1 MSLDNYVEVKDRV
14 LEFVEKYP
22 EGSLQSTYE
31 FRTLNGTDVV
41 VVTAHAFRSPTD
53 PIPATGLA
61 YEQIPGSTNFTRGS
75 ELEVAQTSAWGRALG
90 ALGIGIAGA
99 IATTEDVRVSESKGK
114 STGTRTPSPSSE
126 PRRPSNKGYIAS
138 EKQRGTL
145 KSLDRRIHGGIGI
158 LMDEVLGERV
168 QIDELTGSQASALIS
183 RGFEITDAEKVK
195 VKRTTSTP
203 QDDAWNTPLIDPE
216 TGEVAS

>member
-61 YEQIPGSTNFTRGS
+61 YEQIPGSTNFTRS
-75 ELEVAQTSAWGRALG
+75 NELEVAQTSAWGRALG

-114 STGTRTPSPSSE
+114 STDTRTPT
-126 PRRPSNKGYIAS
+126 RPSKQGHIAS

-145 KSLDRRIHGGIGI
+145 KSLDRRIHGGVGI
-158 LMDEVLGERV
+158 LMDELLGERL

-183 RGFEITDAEKVK
+183 RGFEIVDAEKVK
-195 VKRTTSTP
+195 VSRTTTK

-216 TGEVAS
+216 TGEAAS